1 MNLLLATDG
10 SPPARSAEVLGE
22 WLAYKLQARLRVL
35 FVRDERVIRLPQLLD
50 LGALSIPLPV
60 RHQELEEALTVR
72 GEAILERI
80 RKSAEQAGLG
90 VETFLE
96 TGLPHEVIVRHART
110 ADLVAMGRAGEAHL
124 GEFLGLGSTA
134 DRVLRTSPTPVL
146 LAPLAY
152 VEPRGAVLG
161 YNASESAV
169 RALHTLRPLAKVL
182 GLPVRVV
189 SVHEEAEVAGAWSLE
204 AEAYLKEE
212 GVQTE
217 ALVFS
222 GDPAEHLL
230 RLAGPEDLL
239 ALGAPVRRFV
249 LGSTAEYVIR
259 HALGPVLTVR

>member
-10 SPPARSAEVLGE
+10 SPPARSAEVLVE

-35 FVRDERVIRLPQLLD
+35 FVRDERLIRLPQLLD

-60 RHQELEEALTVR
+60 RHQEIEEALTLK

-80 RKSAEQAGLG
+80 RKSAEQAGLE

-110 ADLVAMGRAGEAHL
+110 ADLLVLGRAGEAHL

-169 RALHTLRPLAKVL
+169 RALHTLRPLAKAL
-182 GLPVRVV
+182 GLSVRVV
-189 SVHEEAEVAGAWSLE
+189 SVHDDPVVAGGWVLE
-204 AEAYLKEE
+204 AEAYLQEE
-212 GVQTE
+212 GVRTE
-217 ALVFS
+217 ALAFS
-222 GDPAEHLL
+222 GDPSEHLL
-230 RLAGPEDLL
+230 RLSAPEDLL
-239 ALGAPVRRFV
+239 VLGAPVRRFV
-249 LGSTAEYVIR
+249 LGSTAEHVIR

>member
-10 SPPARSAEVLGE
+10 SPPARSAEVLAE

-35 FVRDERVIRLPQLLD
+35 FVRDERLIRLPQLLD

-60 RHQELEEALTVR
+60 RHQELEEALTLK
-72 GEAILERI
+72 GEAVLERV
-80 RKSAEQAGLG
+80 RKSAEEAGLP
-90 VETFLE
+90 VEAFLE

-110 ADLVAMGRAGEAHL
+110 TDLLVMGRAGEAHL

-134 DRVLRTSPTPVL
+134 DRVLRTCPTPVL

-152 VEPRGAVLG
+152 VEPQGAVLG
-161 YNASESAV
+161 YNATESAV
-169 RALHTLRPLAKVL
+169 RALRTLRPLAKAL
-182 GLPVRVV
+182 GLLVRVV
-189 SVHEEAEVAGAWSLE
+189 SVHEDPVVAGAWALE
-204 AEAYLKEE
+204 AEAYLQEE
-212 GVQTE
+212 GVRTE
-217 ALVFS
+217 ALAFS

-249 LGSTAEYVIR
+249 LGSTAEHVVR